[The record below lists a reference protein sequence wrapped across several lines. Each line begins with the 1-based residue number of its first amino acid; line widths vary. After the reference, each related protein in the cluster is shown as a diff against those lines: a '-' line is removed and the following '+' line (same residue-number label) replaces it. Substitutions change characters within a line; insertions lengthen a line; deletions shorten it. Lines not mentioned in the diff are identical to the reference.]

1 MTMKACFPSVPLE
14 APSCFAG
21 NSESPVRAWL
31 EQYQASKFKFS
42 QGQARALS
50 RLLPLLVCGEQSS
63 QWVFYN
69 ESQRQKCKSSE
80 AIAQDDFKRI
90 VLDEKYHEQ
99 ALECVRRQLCEPV
112 DILSIKRRSQRFFT
126 SLGARKTIEEHFAQI
141 ACLDALVCKLMLLIE
156 KGRLAPQHPFVLL
169 CRAIK
174 QDEARHV
181 SVSRKHALML
191 GYDRSQWRE
200 MNAVISRRLF
210 ELLNTERAAFGE
222 IGVQLDDIFDV
233 ISA

>member
-1 MTMKACFPSVPLE
+1 MTMKACFPSVPVE
-14 APSCFAG
+14 APSTFAA

-31 EQYQASKFKFS
+31 EQYQTSEFLFS
-42 QGQARALS
+42 DAQAHALS

-69 ESQRQKCKSSE
+69 ESQRQKSHSIE
-80 AIAQDDFKRI
+80 VTAQDDFERI

-99 ALECVRRQLCEPV
+99 ALECVRSQIGEPV
-112 DILSIKRRSQRFFT
+112 DILSIKRRSQRFFA

-141 ACLDALVCKLMLLIE
+141 ACLDALVCKLMLFIE

-181 SVSRKHALML
+181 SVSKKHALRL
-191 GYDRSQWRE
+191 GYDKSKWRE
-200 MNAVISRRLF
+200 MDAVISQRLF
-210 ELLNTERAAFGE
+210 ELLNTERTAFLE
-222 IGVQLDDIFDV
+222 IGVQLDDIFDAT
-233 ISA
+233 SA